1 MQQHEDTMSDRAY
14 INPTWRIDE
23 DCTLRVYL
31 KGDELFALEMTPSQ
45 AIKMAADLI
54 IAARRPRPSTA
65 A

>member
-1 MQQHEDTMSDRAY
+1 MSDRAY
-14 INPTWRIDE
+14 INPTWRIDD

-54 IAARRPRPSTA
+54 IAARSPRPSTVA
-65 A
+65 

>member
-1 MQQHEDTMSDRAY
+1 MQQHEGTMSDRAY

-54 IAARRPRPSTA
+54 IAARRPRPPSA